1 MSSAV
6 PAPWRLASPAVGVVL
21 IASNLRPSLMGIG
34 PLIKQIEADTGLAP
48 AALGLLITM
57 PVIAFGAVSPL
68 AAPLARRFGLERVL
82 AASLW
87 LLVLGVLLRSLPGTG
102 WLFAGAGLL
111 GAGIALGNVLVPA
124 VIRRDFPGRIGTM
137 TSVFVTTLAGVA
149 ALGAGLAV
157 PLAGALGWRLSL
169 AVWALPAVLAGL
181 WWLLAPRRSAP
192 AAGSVVPPSP
202 ARAPV
207 PMWRSPLAWQVSLF
221 MGLQSLAF
229 YVLVAWL
236 PSLLQ
241 DAGLTAATAGTYAFF
256 YQVACLSGSLLAPL
270 VAARASTQSRHAMA
284 ASVLSLV
291 GFLGLAGSA
300 PSVVWVLLGGLGS
313 GASLALSLAFFS
325 LRTHNP
331 LQTAALSGMAQSV
344 GYSLAAL
351 GPVGFGLLHDATGG
365 WRVPLA
371 VLWVLVG
378 LQCWAG
384 AMAGRARTV

>member
-1 MSSAV
+1 
-6 PAPWRLASPAVGVVL
+6 
-21 IASNLRPSLMGIG
+21 MGIG

-48 AALGLLITM
+48 SALGLLITM

-82 AASLW
+82 VASLW
-87 LLVLGVLLRSLPGTG
+87 LLVLGVVLRSLPGTA

-111 GAGIALGNVLVPA
+111 GAGIAIGNVLVPA
-124 VIRRDFPGRIGTM
+124 VIRRDFPGRIGSM

-149 ALGAGLAV
+149 AVGAGLAV
-157 PLAGALGWRLSL
+157 PLAGALGWRLAL
-169 AVWALPAVLAGL
+169 AVWAIPAALAGL
-181 WWLLAPRRSAP
+181 WWLLVPGRSG
-192 AAGSVVPPSP
+192 AAGAAVPPVP
-202 ARAPV
+202 THAPV
-207 PMWRSPLAWQVSLF
+207 SMWRSPLAWQVSLF

-229 YVLVAWL
+229 YVVVAWL

-241 DAGLTAATAGTYAFF
+241 DAGLSAASAGTYAFF

-270 VAARASTQSRHAMA
+270 LAARARDQSRHAIA
-284 ASVLSLV
+284 ATGLSLV
-291 GFLGLAGSA
+291 GFIGLAGSA
-300 PSVVWVLLGGLGS
+300 PSLFWILLGGLGS

-331 LQTAALSGMAQSV
+331 LQTASLSGMAQSV

-365 WRVPLA
+365 WQVPLA

-384 AMAGRARTV
+384 AMAGRARMI

>member
-1 MSSAV
+1 MSLAV
-6 PAPWRLASPAVGVVL
+6 PALWRLASPAVGVVL
-21 IASNLRPSLMGIG
+21 IAANLRPSLMGIG
-34 PLIKQIEADTGLAP
+34 PLLKQIEADTGLAP
-48 AALGLLITM
+48 SVLGLLITM
-57 PVIAFGAVSPL
+57 PVVAFGAVSPL

-82 AASLW
+82 VASLW
-87 LLVLGVLLRSLPGTG
+87 LLVLGVVLRSLPGTA

-149 ALGAGLAV
+149 AAGAGLAV

-169 AVWALPAVLAGL
+169 AVWALPAALAGS
-181 WWLLAPRRSAP
+181 WWLLVPRRSGT
-192 AAGSVVPPSP
+192 AAGAAVPPEP
-202 ARAPV
+202 TRAPV
-207 PMWRSPLAWQVSLF
+207 RMWRSPLAWQVSLF

-241 DAGLTAATAGTYAFF
+241 DAGLSAAVAGSHAFF
-256 YQVACLSGSLLAPL
+256 YQLACLTGSLVAPL
-270 VAARASTQSRHAMA
+270 LAARARSQSRHALG

-291 GFLGLAGSA
+291 GFIGLAGTA
-300 PSVVWVLLGGLGS
+300 PSVCWVLLAGLGS

-325 LRTHNP
+325 LRTRDP
-331 LQTAALSGMAQSV
+331 LQTASLSGMAQSV

-351 GPVGFGLLHDATGG
+351 GPIGFGLLHDAVGG
-365 WRVPLA
+365 WRLPLM
-371 VLWVLVG
+371 VLWLLVG
-378 LQCWAG
+378 AQCWAG
-384 AMAGRARTV
+384 IMAGRARTI